1 MGKGIYIGNSNA
13 KKVSKLY
20 FGNGISHK
28 VKKGYIGV
36 GNVAKLFYSSGYVW
50 KKYTVK
56 YNTIY
61 QLKNTDD
68 YTSADGVGDVRR
80 VTLGYYSYNAQIPF
94 YRSMR
99 FDTTNGNIS
108 FYEQINLTFTGDDLS
123 NKWASAGYPQYVYD
137 TDGHPFYLNNRMP
150 DGTRGGS
157 LNYRHSGQDYY
168 IYYRGYPKFITT
180 TTVQKK
186 VQGDY
191 IGDVNSDNPSAYP
204 NNGEY
209 SDGYWYVFQG
219 EA

>member
-1 MGKGIYIGNSNA
+1 MAKGIYIGNSNA
-13 KKVSKLY
+13 KKVKKIYLGDS
-20 FGNGISHK
+20 NSRK
-28 VKKGYIGV
+28 VKKGYVGV
-36 GNVAKLFYSSGYVW
+36 NNQAKLFYSSGYVW

-61 QLKNTDD
+61 QIKNTDD
-68 YTSADGVGDVRR
+68 YTSPDGVGDVRR
-80 VTLGYYSYNAQIPF
+80 VTLGYYPYKAQIPF

-99 FDTTNGNIS
+99 FDTTTGSIS
-108 FYEQINLTFTGDDLS
+108 FYEQINLTFKGDTLT
-123 NKWASAGYPQYVYD
+123 NEWAIADYPPYTYD
-137 TDGHPFYLNNRMP
+137 IDGHPFNLNIRLP
-150 DGTRGGS
+150 DWGG
-157 LNYRHSGQDYY
+157 NFDYRHSGQDYY

-191 IGDVNSDNPSAYP
+191 VGDVNSDNPSAYP